1 MTWTRKRGGG
11 EGIYGVEPM
20 KLAAARRIKVTNKN
34 PKREMKATLFRNAAI
49 LEEKKKLIRLDI
61 K

>member
-1 MTWTRKRGGG
+1 
-11 EGIYGVEPM
+11 M